1 MSGGCEPDA
10 DQAGRYS
17 GAFSPK
23 LQRACLVGGTA
34 WLFSR
39 EELAGRFDYPTSSV
53 AFGIGA
59 SIVVI

>member
-1 MSGGCEPDA
+1 
-10 DQAGRYS
+10 
-17 GAFSPK
+17 
-23 LQRACLVGGTA
+23 VGGTA